1 MAGTMFGAP
10 EGIVAFDQNELV
22 KARTQAELAQ
32 AASFPSEIRLR
43 NAQAGALEQS
53 TAAEKRLGELM
64 MQMQAGGQPGDDS
77 ELGSLAG
84 GTAGIPAPAKPA
96 SMADMLDKLSTM
108 AAGAGLA
115 TKAQDLAKNAA
126 LIRSR
131 EASQLSAA
139 TTARLNQLKMIRETA
154 GLQGQ
159 LFGGATDEASWN
171 TANALYEFQTGMPSP
186 YRGVQFSP
194 ALAQQINDSA
204 MTAKERADAEEKA
217 IKQKELDTY
226 RKARLAQLDRQNE
239 LREAAQRTRE
249 ERERRLAKAGGG
261 SAVSSPT
268 KSETDQ
274 AARLIRKDFSG
285 MDAADLN
292 DAAFN
297 LASEARA
304 LRKQNKA
311 LDAGTALQQ
320 AYNAAVAAG
329 DFQTDSG
336 IGGFGFRRK
345 TTYSGRGKTVD
356 TPAPIPADRKQ
367 LIVDRYYVNP
377 QGQVGRWTG
386 KGFLVERP
394 LSGNNR
400 RVNAEPD
407 TEPDDDQDEE

>member
-1 MAGTMFGAP
+1 MAGDMGMFGAP
-10 EGIVAFDQNELV
+10 IGITHAGEFAQ
-22 KARTQAELAQ
+22 TQAQTQEALAR
-32 AASFPSEIRLR
+32 AASYPSEIRLR
-43 NAQAGALEQS
+43 NAQAGKLEQETS
-53 TAAEKRLGELM
+53 AEERLGRLM
-64 MQMQAGGQPGDDS
+64 SQMQVPDGPG
-77 ELGSLAG
+77 ARA
-84 GTAGIPAPAKPA
+84 T
-96 SMADMLDKLSTM
+96 SMAEQLDTLATM
-108 AAGAGLA
+108 AARAGLA

-131 EASQLSAA
+131 EAAQLSAA
-139 TTARLNQLKMIRETA
+139 TTARLTQLRMVRENA

-194 ALAQQINDSA
+194 SLAQQINDSA
-204 MTAKERADAEEKA
+204 MTAKERADAEEKT
-217 IKQKELDTY
+217 IKQQELDAY
-226 RKARLAQLDRQNE
+226 RKSRLAQIDRQNE
-239 LREAAQRTRE
+239 LRTAAQRTRE
-249 ERERRLAKAGGG
+249 ERERRLAKVGGG
-261 SAVSSPT
+261 SAVSSPA
-268 KSETDQ
+268 KGETDQ

-285 MDAADLN
+285 MSAADLN

-297 LASEARA
+297 VASEARA

-320 AYNAAVAAG
+320 AYNAAVASG

-336 IGGFGFRRK
+336 YAGTGFWKK
-345 TTYSGRGKTVD
+345 TVYSGRGKTAD

-367 LIVDRYYVNP
+367 LTVDRYYVNP
-377 QGQVGRWTG
+377 QGQVGKWTG
-386 KGFLVERP
+386 KGFLIERP